1 MKPKSS
7 ATLSKAKDNVSIS
20 DRRSPFSHCDD
31 PDPVPLI
38 PLGSRPKISLVNNY
52 CMMIRSGRLK
62 IREKKTKK
70 DWLA

>member
-1 MKPKSS
+1 MKPKS

-38 PLGSRPKISLVNNY
+38 PLGSRPQSHLLITTVWW
-52 CMMIRSGRLK
+52 SGRLK
-62 IREKKTKK
+62 IREKTEER
-70 DWLA
+70 LACLK